1 MLSLKII
8 FIVIICLNF
17 SLLTGII
24 SLELILKKIK
34 NTKYKLKSL
43 YNNIKLESEKEYEA
57 ELKLYNEEIKR
68 YAKYIKRLNLSD
80 LEIII
85 KIIYDMWNIYGYKDE
100 FIESKSYKG
109 VDRLY
114 LYKNKYGVCRHF
126 ADDMVYRLNEI
137 NPKYNARIITLEID
151 DNEDGY
157 YLPIKRKKYIDDET
171 NEFIAGKEEQ
181 QAGNKSNKEYGN
193 HVACLVDLPNNVTLM
208 VDPTN
213 TSIGYIKNKT
223 INYFECKT
231 KYKINKNGTFIF
243 NGNHF
248 FKTVKDNLKLPVRNL
263 TTYESLDEKYGKNMQ
278 EKALEHIK
286 YIDEDAIS
294 KNCKHL

>member
-1 MLSLKII
+1 MLSLKVI
-8 FIVIICLNF
+8 FFIIICLNF

-24 SLELILKKIK
+24 SLEKILKKIR

-43 YNNIKLESEKEYEA
+43 YNNIKFENEKEYED
-57 ELKLYNEEIKR
+57 ELKLYNEEIKK

-80 LEIII
+80 FEIII

-100 FIESKSYKG
+100 CIDSKFYKG

-114 LYKNKYGVCRHF
+114 LYKHKYGVCRHF

-171 NEFIAGKEEQ
+171 NELIYDKEEQ
-181 QAGNKSNKEYGN
+181 IDNKSRKKYGN
-193 HVACLVDLPNNVTLM
+193 HMACLVDLPNNITLI

-213 TSIGYIKNKT
+213 TSIGYIRNKT
-223 INYFECKT
+223 VNYFECKT
-231 KYKINKNGTFIF
+231 KYKINKNGSFIF

-248 FKTVKDNLKLPVRNL
+248 FKTIKNNLKLPIRNL
-263 TTYESLDEKYGKNMQ
+263 TTYKSLDKKYGKGMQ

-286 YIDEDAIS
+286 YVDEDTIS
-294 KNCKHL
+294 KNYKHL

>member
-1 MLSLKII
+1 MLSLKVI
-8 FIVIICLNF
+8 FFIIICLNF

-24 SLELILKKIK
+24 SLEKILKKIK

-43 YNNIKLESEKEYEA
+43 YNNIKLESEEEYED
-57 ELKLYNEEIKR
+57 ELKLYNEEIKK

-80 LEIII
+80 FEIII
-85 KIIYDMWNIYGYKDE
+85 KIIYDIWNIYGYKDE
-100 FIESKSYKG
+100 CIDSKFYKG

-157 YLPIKRKKYIDDET
+157 YLPIKRKKYNDDET
-171 NEFIAGKEEQ
+171 NELISDKEEQ
-181 QAGNKSNKEYGN
+181 IDNKSRKNYGN
-193 HVACLVDLPNNVTLM
+193 HMACLVDLPNNITLI

-213 TSIGYIKNKT
+213 TSIGYIRNKT

-231 KYKINKNGTFIF
+231 KYKINKNGSYIF

-248 FKTVKDNLKLPVRNL
+248 FKTAKDNLKLPIRNL
-263 TTYESLDEKYGKNMQ
+263 TTYKKIDEKYGKNMQ
-278 EKALEHIK
+278 EKALERIK
-286 YIDEDAIS
+286 YIDEETIS
-294 KNCKHL
+294 KNYKHL